1 MDCISV
7 SYALETLSSAMR
19 RAWRCG
25 VTSAAAMLNT
35 LDLELIRTF
44 VAVVERESFA
54 AAAESVNRTQPAIT
68 QQMHRLETQL
78 GKTLFRKSGRTKQL
92 TDDGLKLLAYSRRL
106 LALNDEA
113 CLAMTGT
120 TLTGEVRIGAPL
132 DTADSILPH
141 LLKHFAN
148 AFPSIRMTINVGQS
162 PFLMQAMKRG
172 EIDMTISLRHD
183 LEHRSIVLRTSPTV
197 WLCATQYRYDRNQ
210 PLPLIVA
217 DEPSIF
223 RKIALLHLERANIPW
238 RISYGSPS
246 LPGIIAAVRA
256 GLGVT
261 ARSVEIMNA
270 DFRVLGE
277 ADGLPRLPD
286 VTYYLYLS
294 RSPSSRARHMFDSL
308 TFNAD
313 QKLTG

>member
-1 MDCISV
+1 M
-7 SYALETLSSAMR
+7 TF
-19 RAWRCG
+19 
-25 VTSAAAMLNT
+25 AMLNNF
-35 LDLELIRTF
+35 DLELLRTF
-44 VAVVERESFA
+44 VTVVERESFA
-54 AAAESVNRTQPAIT
+54 AAAESVNRSQPAIT
-68 QQMHRLETQL
+68 QQMHRLEAQL

-92 TDDGLKLLAYSRRL
+92 TDDGLKLLTYSRRL

-113 CLAMTGT
+113 CLAMMGT
-120 TLTGEVRIGAPL
+120 AVTGEVRIGAPL
-132 DTADSILPH
+132 DVADSILPN

-148 AFPSIRMTINVGQS
+148 AFPSVRMTINVGQS
-162 PFLMQAMKRG
+162 QLLMQAMKRG
-172 EIDMTISLRHD
+172 EIDMTVSLRQD

-197 WLCATQYRYDRNQ
+197 WLCSNHYRHDRHQ

-223 RKIALLHLERANIPW
+223 RRLALQHLERAEIPW

-294 RSPSSRARHMFDSL
+294 LTPNSRARHLFDSL
-308 TFNAD
+308 ASREAQNAR
-313 QKLTG
+313 

>member
-1 MDCISV
+1 
-7 SYALETLSSAMR
+7 
-19 RAWRCG
+19 
-25 VTSAAAMLNT
+25 MLNN
-35 LDLELIRTF
+35 LDLELLRTF
-44 VAVVERESFA
+44 VTVVERESFA

-68 QQMHRLETQL
+68 QQMHRLEDQL

-120 TLTGEVRIGAPL
+120 TVTGEVRIGAPM
-132 DTADSILPH
+132 DVADSILPN
-141 LLKHFAN
+141 LLKHFAA
-148 AFPSIRMTINVGQS
+148 AFPSVRMTINVGQS

-172 EIDMTISLRHD
+172 EIDMTVSLRQD

-197 WLCATQYRYDRNQ
+197 WLCANDYRHDRNQ

-223 RKIALLHLERANIPW
+223 RKLAMLHLERAGIPW
-238 RISYGSPS
+238 RLSYGSPS

-286 VTYYLYLS
+286 VIYYLYLS
-294 RSPSSRARHMFDSL
+294 RSPNSRARHLFDSL
-308 TFNAD
+308 MASTDA
-313 QKLTG
+313 KLSS